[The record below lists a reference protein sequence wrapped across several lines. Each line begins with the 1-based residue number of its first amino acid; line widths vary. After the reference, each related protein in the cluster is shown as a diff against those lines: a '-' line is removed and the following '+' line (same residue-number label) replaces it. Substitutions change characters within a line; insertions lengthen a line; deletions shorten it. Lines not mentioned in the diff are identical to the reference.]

1 MSEAEFRDWMHRLTK
16 RYPGIS
22 GVCVTG
28 SRVLNT
34 GKRPRARWALWEVV
48 AFLEEGR
55 CYEEVPTD
63 AVLRCRYRVI
73 DDTAARIAADPDLRS
88 PDIDLYFML
97 GLYCAAVNWND
108 AESLAQEFVEAD
120 AFGDSDGPRLC
131 RKFTSA
137 MITWDRKFGE

>member
-63 AVLRCRYRVI
+63 AVLRCRE
-73 DDTAARIAADPDLRS
+73 LRLFELLTGRRFCVGHTNTHS
-88 PDIDLYFML
+88 TR
-97 GLYCAAVNWND
+97 
-108 AESLAQEFVEAD
+108 
-120 AFGDSDGPRLC
+120 RL
-131 RKFTSA
+131 RFA
-137 MITWDRKFGE
+137 